1 MTSATPTAE
10 MSTEI
15 RARSAVDVKAACLL
29 FSLVLP
35 GKTSF
40 PGSTAYQT
48 ALTSY
53 FSAQEQ
59 SLLPACM
66 VAPTS
71 SLDVSVI
78 VLALAPFHV
87 PFAIRGGGHTL
98 NGGAANIASGVTI
111 NLRSMNTVAVNAQK
125 TVASIG
131 GGAKWSEVYPVLD
144 ALKIATS
151 GGRVSSVGVGGLST
165 GGGISY
171 FSGRQ
176 GLVCDNIV
184 NYEVVLAS
192 GLIVNVN
199 ASENS
204 DLWLA
209 LKGGSSNFGIVT
221 RFDIATF
228 PQDVFYGGVVAAA
241 YSTLNS
247 QLAGFA
253 NLLANFDPYAA
264 LIMSISWSAAQGF
277 FLFNN
282 VEYTQDVENPPILQP
297 FTQASPAVLNT
308 MRISNLTDFANEA
321 AEFGSASGL
330 RNQFATTTFGGP
342 LSMLTA
348 VENLWNDSIATVAPI
363 SGVNWAISIQPWPQP
378 FDTQGSGNSLGLS
391 ASNGPL
397 VLFLLSYSWSLASDD
412 AAITAIAQKLIADID
427 AATQAAGQYSPFK
440 YLNYAAYWQNP
451 IASYGTAS
459 LQNLKAVAQ
468 KYDPT
473 GVFQIGSPGGFKV
486 STA

>member
-1 MTSATPTAE
+1 
-10 MSTEI
+10 MSTKI
-15 RARSAVDVKAACLL
+15 RARDINTASGVDAEGACLL
-29 FSLVLP
+29 LSLELP
-35 GKTSF
+35 GKTSY
-40 PGSTAYQT
+40 PNSTAYQT

-71 SLDVSVI
+71 SLDVSLI
-78 VLALAPFHV
+78 VLTLARFNV

-98 NGGAANIASGVTI
+98 NAGAANIASGVTI
-111 NLRSMNTVAVNAQK
+111 NLRSMNQVTVNAQK

-131 GGAKWSEVYPVLD
+131 GGAKWGEVYPVLD

-171 FSGRQ
+171 FSGRE

-192 GLIVNVN
+192 GAIVNVN
-199 ASENS
+199 ESEHS

-241 YSTLNS
+241 YSTLES

-282 VEYTQDVENPPILQP
+282 VEYTKDVENPPILQP
-297 FTQASPAVLNT
+297 FTEASPAVLNT

-321 AEFGSASGL
+321 AQYGASGL

-342 LSMLTA
+342 LSVITT
-348 VENLWNDSIATVAPI
+348 VEQLWNDSIATVAPI
-363 SGVNWAISIQPWPQP
+363 SGVNWAMSIQPWPQP
-378 FDTQGSGNSLGLS
+378 FETQGSNNSLGLS

-397 VLFLLSYSWSLASDD
+397 VLFLLSYSWSLESDD
-412 AAITAIAQKLIADID
+412 AAITTAAQNLIAAID
-427 AATQAAGQYSPFK
+427 AATQEAGHYSPFK
-440 YLNYAAYWQNP
+440 YLNYAAYWQDP

-459 LQNLKAVAQ
+459 VQNLKAVAQ
-468 KYDPT
+468 KYDPS
-473 GVFQIGSPGGFKV
+473 GVFQTGSPGGFKI
-486 STA
+486 SKA